1 MTIYNGSTTADPII
15 GVYSGTQTI
24 GTITAANTSGCL
36 TLRFVTNGS
45 VGLAGF
51 EANILCESPCQDIE
65 ALIENVVPEISPTG
79 VLVINQGDNVSFE
92 GNANFSIDG
101 TGASYDWDFGD
112 GTPANGN
119 SVDHT
124 FNTIGTF
131 IVTLTVTDTNPFG
144 CLDDTTLTVQVLGDY
159 IEVDD
164 TTFTT
169 TELVEDVL
177 IDSPCADVSNILTST
192 GSDFGST
199 NGIAYFSSNGENFP
213 FH

>member
-1 MTIYNGSTTADPII
+1 MTNGTFNQCEGVLYDSGGNLGNYSSNEDFTLTICPDGGGTASVLEFISFVTQGGGTDELTIYNGSTTADPII

-24 GTITAANTSGCL
+24 GTITASNTSGCL

-144 CLDDTTLTVQVLGDY
+144 CLDDLS
-159 IEVDD
+159 
-164 TTFTT
+164 
-169 TELVEDVL
+169 L
-177 IDSPCADVSNILTST
+177 IHI
-192 GSDFGST
+192 
-199 NGIAYFSSNGENFP
+199 
-213 FH
+213 